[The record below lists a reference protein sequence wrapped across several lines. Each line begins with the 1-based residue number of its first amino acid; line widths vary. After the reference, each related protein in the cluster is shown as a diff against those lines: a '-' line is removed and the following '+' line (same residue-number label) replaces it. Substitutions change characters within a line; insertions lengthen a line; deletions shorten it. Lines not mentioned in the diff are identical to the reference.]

1 MTRKNVTVAAAALA
15 AAAGQAFA
23 QPQFPVKDDIAVGLS
38 VSNALET
45 VRLYTPGGA
54 QKIDAW
60 DAFTFAQ
67 SVEWDNS
74 AGLLH
79 NPDGRLLA
87 VNFGTLA
94 LGGSIYI
101 YQSGA
106 ANGWG
111 GVLAFGCTAAATCG
125 PLTFASPGLLGIPSR
140 LGGLS
145 ISPDNT
151 SIAVVGSDSGQVYAF
166 DYDAGTSSLS
176 NPRQSDALPV
186 PLAGGTSGTVWL
198 DDNTIFG
205 VSPDGNMV
213 TADANAATLTP
224 VSVGVLPGAPVAGSR
239 LAAATYTPQIAGF
252 IYVSISDFQVAT
264 GITTNRLY
272 ALNPTTFAVVAGPI
286 DFSTSHPTSREIALA
301 SNGDLY
307 FSTFDGNGVPPN
319 PEGGIFRVP
328 NVTNPGAILPNSS
341 VQVVLFGIPNSSFN
355 GIDVACAEP
364 VEGCYPDCNGSGT
377 LTIADF
383 ICFQGE
389 FVAGNLAYADCNN
402 SGNLTIADF
411 ICFQG
416 AFVAGCP

>member
-1 MTRKNVTVAAAALA
+1 MTRKIVVTAALA
-15 AAAGQAFA
+15 AAAGQAFG
-23 QPQFPVKDDIAVGLS
+23 QFPIKDDIAVGLS
-38 VSNALET
+38 VSNAVET

-54 QKIDAW
+54 QKVDAW

-74 AGLLH
+74 GGILH

-87 VNFGTLA
+87 VNFGTTA
-94 LGGSIYI
+94 TGGSIYV

-106 ANGWG
+106 ANGWN
-111 GVLAFGCTAAATCG
+111 GVLAFGCTSATTCG
-125 PLTFASPGLLGIPSR
+125 PVTFSSPGLLGIVSR

-151 SIAVVGSDSGQVYAF
+151 GIAVVGSDSGQIYVL
-166 DYDAGTSSLS
+166 DYDAVTSSLS

-198 DDNTIFG
+198 DNDTIFG

-213 TADANAATLTP
+213 TANANASPLAP
-224 VSVGVLPGAPVAGSR
+224 VSVGVLPGAPAGGSR
-239 LAAATYTPQIAGF
+239 LASCTYTPQIAGF
-252 IYVSISDFQVAT
+252 IYVSISDFQTAT

-272 ALNPTTFAVVAGPI
+272 AVNPATFAVVAGPI

-319 PEGGIFRVP
+319 PEGGIFRVS

-341 VQVVLFGIPNSSFN
+341 VQVVLFGTPNSSFN
-355 GIDVACAEP
+355 GIDVAAAVPEG
-364 VEGCYPDCNGSGT
+364 GCYPDCDGMNG
-377 LTIADF
+377 LTVQDF
-383 ICFQGE
+383 GCFQTK
-389 FVAGNLAYADCNN
+389 FVQGDPYADCDGVN
-402 SGNLTIADF
+402 GLTVQDF
-411 ICFQG
+411 GCFQTK
-416 AFVAGCP
+416 FVQGCP